1 MVLQIDSDTQDLQ
14 EDDARE
20 LAFDSSCESELDED
34 EESDNEE
41 AVPMEIQWAELKK
54 KKQDVMLLVDVRAV
68 AAKGNYKFVER
79 FIASNQYFAGGS

>member
-1 MVLQIDSDTQDLQ
+1 VVLQIDSDTQDLQ

-41 AVPMEIQWAELKK
+41 AVPMEYNGQ
-54 KKQDVMLLVDVRAV
+54 
-68 AAKGNYKFVER
+68 N
-79 FIASNQYFAGGS
+79 